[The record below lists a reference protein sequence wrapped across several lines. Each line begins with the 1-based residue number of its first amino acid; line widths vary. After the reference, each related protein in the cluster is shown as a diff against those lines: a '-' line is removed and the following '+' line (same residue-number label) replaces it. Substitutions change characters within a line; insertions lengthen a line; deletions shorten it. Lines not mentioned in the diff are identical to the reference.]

1 MATEVLVQQEIS
13 ATKPLQ
19 GKVALV
25 TGAARGIGRAIAVEL
40 AKRGASIA
48 ISFRSSLS
56 GAESLREEL
65 KANGTQ
71 ATIYQGDLSDNQ
83 EARRVVKDV
92 IDFYQHLDILVNNAA
107 ITRDKSLRKLTDA
120 DWIEVINNDL
130 NSAFY
135 TVSAALPGMIE
146 RKYGRIVNISSL
158 TGQTPNFGQANYA
171 AAKAGVIGFTKV
183 IALEMARYNITA
195 NVVAPG
201 YTATE
206 MLATI
211 PAEILEQV
219 KAKIPISRLALP
231 EEIAKAVAFLV
242 ADGDYMTGQVLA
254 VNGGI
259 YM

>member
-1 MATEVLVQQEIS
+1 
-13 ATKPLQ
+13 
-19 GKVALV
+19 
-25 TGAARGIGRAIAVEL
+25 
-40 AKRGASIA
+40 
-48 ISFRSSLS
+48 
-56 GAESLREEL
+56 
-65 KANGTQ
+65 
-71 ATIYQGDLSDNQ
+71 
-83 EARRVVKDV
+83 
-92 IDFYQHLDILVNNAA
+92 
-107 ITRDKSLRKLTDA
+107 
-120 DWIEVINNDL
+120 
-130 NSAFY
+130 
-135 TVSAALPGMIE
+135 
-146 RKYGRIVNISSL
+146 
-158 TGQTPNFGQANYA
+158 
-171 AAKAGVIGFTKV
+171 
-183 IALEMARYNITA
+183 MARYNITA